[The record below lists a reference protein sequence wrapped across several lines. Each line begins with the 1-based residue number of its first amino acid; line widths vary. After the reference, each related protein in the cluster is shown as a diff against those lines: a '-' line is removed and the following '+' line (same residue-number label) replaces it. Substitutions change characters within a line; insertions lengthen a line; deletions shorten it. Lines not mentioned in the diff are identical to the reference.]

1 MEAFEPLPAIR
12 YALWRCYA
20 VDAPGATVQDE
31 SDEDLLARY
40 RAGEVQ
46 AFELLLT
53 RHRRAVYNYI
63 LRSVGGDRG
72 HAEDLLQETFLRVIQ
87 SEQSRP
93 QRFITWLYSLAHRL
107 CIDASRNARH
117 RGHWSLDGPA
127 VGDPDGVITLADQT
141 ADGSPGTDRAVESKH
156 LGERMCRA
164 VERLSPEYRE
174 TFLLREL
181 ADLSFREIAEVI
193 ECPVPT
199 VKSRMRYALEKLREE
214 LGDYRDLAEA
224 VR

>member
-12 YALWRCYA
+12 YALWRCFA
-20 VDAPGATVQDE
+20 ADAPGARVQDE
-31 SDEDLLARY
+31 TDEELLARY
-40 RAGEVQ
+40 RLGEVQ

-53 RHRRAVYNYI
+53 RHRRALYNFI
-63 LRSVGGDRG
+63 LRSVWDPG

-87 SEQSRP
+87 SEESRP
-93 QRFITWLYSLAHRL
+93 QRFTPWLYSVARRL
-107 CIDASRNARH
+107 CIDADRVARH

-127 VGDPDGVITLADQT
+127 VGARDEVITLADQT
-141 ADGSPGTDRAVESKH
+141 ADASPGADRAVESKH

-164 VERLSPEYRE
+164 VERLTQEQRE

-181 ADLSFREIAEVI
+181 ADLSFRDIAEVI
-193 ECPVPT
+193 ECPVGT
-199 VKSRMRYALEKLREE
+199 VKNRMRAALEKLREE
-214 LGDYRDLAEA
+214 LGDYRELAEA